1 MVNGNAMAVEQK
13 PTSARP
19 TADLTQLDNSLREL
33 AAATTPAQIIRLLT
47 AGLSQLPQS
56 VAAAG
61 FGYGPDGHQAFLDE
75 TELPARQRGR
85 ITYPEAAEE
94 NAASWPQTPAA
105 QAVQSKLTADATQLV
120 WLEAR
125 GRRFGGLVLW
135 HHDQELRPASVAC
148 IQALVRQGSMAL
160 HTLALEETLQ
170 RHQAET
176 EALQRITRAITR
188 SLDFDKVVSTLLD
201 HTQEL
206 FHVEAVSLLLVEGD
220 SDILTI
226 YQSIGLSD
234 QYTASLRIDRQ
245 SPTAQAIATGKT
257 ATQIYDASAGAVS
270 GQAKLIQQEGLKSM
284 LTAPIFTGSELVG
297 ALVAYSKTPR
307 HFLSSELHLIQ
318 SLAEQTSIAFA
329 NAKLHASLINVS
341 NEIEQTRNLMQDGLL
356 VLDPGQHLR
365 YFNAAAGTL
374 LNLTP
379 DSVMK
384 PFGALLE
391 RETTV
396 RLPVQE
402 LSKAVEAALHGQ
414 LGRTNFRTTE
424 PSVRHFEAI
433 YSPYRD
439 INGKLIGVIIN
450 IRDITSLYLEKEKLR
465 TIQANIQDGLI
476 MIDAQSNTIEC
487 NDQWRQ
493 LFAVEGDLVG
503 RNFFAEATERADL
516 TFDQNLV
523 SLVATVLTGKRLM
536 CYGHFTE
543 RERHIQISLAPIM
556 TGGKVSGAVATAR
569 DITPLV
575 EKTLEANKMTT
586 KAQRHLQE
594 LTQLAELSAIVGF
607 NVSNIYKKYLAKIAS
622 LLESS
627 SVSVYLYEQP
637 NHRLIRQQ
645 TINPHESDK
654 PVMHLGEDHVMT
666 DAILSSKGV
675 SGDKQEEAGGY
686 HHMAMPIIHHG
697 KTLGVLL
704 IGRISERH
712 YGEHDAKLLRLVA
725 TRLAVLI
732 ENANLYHDVNARRE
746 RWEAVF
752 RFTDEGIVI
761 FDREGT
767 IVGFN
772 PASTEITQWDT
783 PDAIGRPFDKIVK
796 TVNRDGHPV
805 GPSPLMRVLEEGIT
819 IAKSEQ
825 LIEGRTGSHLW
836 TEISYSP
843 IFDDTGKVT
852 SGIAIIRNVQKDRE
866 VEEIKSDFIS
876 IVSHELRT
884 PLTAIKGFLSMVLKQ
899 DFGGLTDKQ
908 FHYLSRVYQ
917 SNQRMIDLVE
927 DLLDVSYIES
937 GKTNLTINP
946 VALETVLNEV
956 ISELA
961 GKGAGNQIMIKVNR
975 RKRLPLVLADE
986 TRLHQILLNLV
997 DNAIKY
1003 SMPGTQV
1010 EIDFK
1015 IQGDELITTVADHG
1029 VGITKSQLD
1038 RLFTKFGRIYNPMSV
1053 QAGGTGLGLYIVKN
1067 LIESHGGRIWVT
1079 SWEGKGSKFRFTLPI
1094 AKQLPL
1100 ID

>member
-1 MVNGNAMAVEQK
+1 MAVEHK
-13 PTSARP
+13 TASARP
-19 TADLTQLDNSLREL
+19 ATGLAQLDETLQNL
-33 AAATTPAQIIRLLT
+33 AAASSAAQIIRLVV
-47 AGLSQLPQS
+47 AGLSQLPQI
-56 VAAAG
+56 VAVAG
-61 FGYGPDGHQAFLDE
+61 FGYGPDGKLAFADE
-75 TELPARQRGR
+75 SELAVILQGKLSYPETPGANKPAWLKSHALPA
-85 ITYPEAAEE
+85 AKAL
-94 NAASWPQTPAA
+94 
-105 QAVQSKLTADATQLV
+105 QADTAQLV
-120 WLEAR
+120 RLESH
-125 GRRFGGLVLW
+125 GRCFGGLVVW
-135 HHDQELRPASVAC
+135 HLDTKLRPASQNC
-148 IQALVRQGSMAL
+148 LQAIARQATMAL
-160 HTLALEETLQ
+160 HTMYLEETLQ
-170 RHQAET
+170 RSQT
-176 EALQRITRAITR
+176 EAEAIQRVTRAITG
-188 SLDFDKVVSTLLD
+188 SLDFDHVVSTLLT
-201 HTQEL
+201 HSKEL
-206 FHVEAVSLLLVEGD
+206 FEAEAVSLVLLEDG
-220 SDILTI
+220 SDRLTI
-226 YQSIGLSD
+226 YKAIGLSD
-234 QYTASLRIDRQ
+234 RYVSELYADRR
-245 SPTAQAIATGKT
+245 SPTAVAMAAAKT
-257 ATQIYDASAGAVS
+257 ATQVYDISKGAVS
-270 GQAKLIQQEGLKSM
+270 SQAKLIKDEGLKSM
-284 LTAPIFTGSELVG
+284 LIAPIFSGAELVG
-297 ALVAYSKTPR
+297 ALVAYSKQLR
-307 HFLSSELHLIQ
+307 HFQPSELRLMQ
-318 SLAEQTSIAFA
+318 SLAEQASIAFA
-329 NAKLHASLINVS
+329 NARLHASLINVS

-356 VLDPGQHLR
+356 VLDPDQHLR

-374 LNLTP
+374 LNLKQQ
-379 DSVMK
+379 SVGTSLSK
-384 PFGALLE
+384 LLE
-391 RETTV
+391 HETSV
-396 RLPVQE
+396 RLPVAE
-402 LSKAVEAALHGQ
+402 LRLAVQAALDGQ
-414 LGRTNFRTTE
+414 LGKTNLSTTG
-424 PSVRHFEAI
+424 PSSRHFEAI

-439 INGKLIGVIIN
+439 VNGELIGVIIN

-465 TIQANIQDGLI
+465 TIQSNIQDGLI
-476 MIDAQSNTIEC
+476 MIDAKGKTLEC
-487 NDQWRQ
+487 NEQWRQ
-493 LFAVEGDLVG
+493 LFMVEGELAG
-503 RNFFAEATERADL
+503 RNFFAEATERADI
-516 TFDQNLV
+516 TFDQNLN
-523 SLVATVLTGKRLM
+523 SLLATVLAGKRLM

-543 RERHIQISLAPIM
+543 HERHIQISLAPIM
-556 TGGKVSGAVATAR
+556 TGQHVTGAVATAR

-607 NVSNIYKKYLAKIAS
+607 NVSNIYKKYLTKIAT
-622 LLESS
+622 LLESP
-627 SVSVYLYEQP
+627 SVSVYLYQQA
-637 NHRLIRQQ
+637 NHRLVRQQ
-645 TINPHESDK
+645 TINPHESDR
-654 PVMHLGEDHVMT
+654 PIMHLGEDHVLT
-666 DAILSSKGV
+666 DAILSSKGI
-675 SGDKQEEAGGY
+675 SGNKQETGGIY
-686 HHMAMPIIHHG
+686 HHMAMPIMHHG
-697 KTLGVLL
+697 KTLGVILV
-704 IGRISERH
+704 GRFAEH
-712 YGEHDAKLLRLVA
+712 GYGEHDAKLLRLVA

-772 PASTEITQWDT
+772 PASTAITQWET

-796 TVNRDGHPV
+796 TVNRDGHPA
-805 GPSPLMRVLEEGIT
+805 GPSPLMRVLEEGAT

-825 LIEGRTGSHLW
+825 LIEGRTGNHLW

-937 GKTNLTINP
+937 GKTNLSINP
-946 VALETVLNEV
+946 VAVEGVLNEV

-1003 SMPGTQV
+1003 SMPGTEV

-1100 ID
+1100 LD